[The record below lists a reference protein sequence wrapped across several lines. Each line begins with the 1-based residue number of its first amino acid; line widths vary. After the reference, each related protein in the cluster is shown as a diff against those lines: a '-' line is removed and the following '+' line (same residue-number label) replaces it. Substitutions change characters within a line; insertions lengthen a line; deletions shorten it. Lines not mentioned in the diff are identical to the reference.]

1 LGCRSEAG
9 SIVNPRDLYLDE
21 DDAPSVYPTFVSGMR
36 VHAEDIRE
44 EFRDVP
50 VVYEDDNG
58 RRFDCVVAY
67 DGDTAAFVDG
77 WDERG
82 NRAEF
87 SDEQREAI
95 VMIAERKT

>member
-1 LGCRSEAG
+1 MTVAA
-9 SIVNPRDLYLDE
+9 DLYLVARDE
-21 DDAPSVYPTFVSGMR
+21 CDEHRDAPTYVHGMR
-36 VHAEDIRE
+36 VRVEDIRAE
-44 EFRDVP
+44 MVDVA
-50 VVYEDDNG
+50 VWYEDADG
-58 RRFDCVVAY
+58 RCFECVVTY

-95 VMIAERKT
+95 VAQAAKENR